1 MRWSRFFHRWVRDEE
16 SARELEFYLQT
27 ETEENIGRGM
37 SPEEARRAAHR
48 KLGSVTQIRE
58 EIQRQNSVG
67 FLEILWHDVRFG
79 FRMLAKNRGFAVVAV
94 LTLALGIGAN
104 TAIFSVVKA
113 VLLNQL
119 PYRDPE
125 RLVKIA
131 ESDPDTPLP
140 QTVDF
145 TTTSD
150 LRTRSHSFQSM
161 SLYRD
166 GAGAIVEQ
174 GQPELLQGMRV
185 GYDYLDTLGVKM
197 HLGRAF
203 RAEEDQPETRYE
215 AILTY
220 RLWLRR
226 FGGDPSIVGRTVRL
240 SDRPFTVVGV
250 LPASF
255 HPILRSDR
263 SILPEIYMPLGYDL
277 KLPFACRGCQHLQ
290 LIGRLKPSVSAEQA
304 KAELNTILRDIV
316 REHPKD
322 YDARTVISVMP
333 LRDYMVGRVSTALWV
348 LLGAVGMVLLI
359 ACANVAYLALAR
371 AHSRSR
377 EMAVRAALGAGRARL
392 VRQLLSESVLLA
404 IIGGLAGAALAWWGT
419 AALTGLG
426 PKELPRAHEIRM
438 DTPVLLFALCTS
450 ILTGLLFGVVPAL
463 RASRVDPNEALK
475 DSGRATESR
484 SRLAYRNVLVTLE
497 LALAFVLVMGAGLLG
512 KSLLQLL
519 NVNPGYD
526 PHNVLTAGAYVY
538 GERYKKPE
546 AELNYY
552 NQVMQRLRALPG
564 IENVAMVSTLPLA
577 SSDRYALHIQD
588 RPLANESEAPSPDT
602 YSVSPDYFHVM
613 RIPLKRGRLFTAGDR
628 RGAPLVALI
637 SESCARSVF
646 PNEDPIGK
654 HIQLGG
660 RHDDKEWLT
669 IVGIVGDV
677 RQYGFDRPSSM
688 EAYVAQAQD
697 LDFAFN
703 LVARTSGDPRRFEQ
717 SVRQAFLSVDNTQP
731 IFQIQPLEDYV
742 AESLATRRFTLMLL
756 GLFGGLALVLAAIG
770 IYGVTSYAVS
780 LRTRELGIRIALG
793 AARRDVL
800 AMVLRQGVQLVG
812 LGLVVGFAASFLLT
826 RLLSSLLFQVR
837 PVDLVTSLAV
847 TLTLAAVALVSNY
860 LPARKG
866 SMVDPIVA
874 LRCE

>member
-1 MRWSRFFHRWVRDEE
+1 MFGDCRYAFRQLRK
-16 SARELEFYLQT
+16 
-27 ETEENIGRGM
+27 
-37 SPEEARRAAHR
+37 SP
-48 KLGSVTQIRE
+48 V
-58 EIQRQNSVG
+58 
-67 FLEILWHDVRFG
+67 
-79 FRMLAKNRGFAVVAV
+79 FAVVAI

-113 VLLNQL
+113 VLLSQL
-119 PYRDPE
+119 PYRDPG

-150 LRTRSHSFQSM
+150 LRARSHSFQSM

-166 GAGAIVEQ
+166 GAGAVVEQ

-185 GYDYLDTLGVKM
+185 GYDYFDTLGVTM

-203 RAEEDQPETRYE
+203 LREEDAPETRYE

-226 FGGDPSIVGRTVRL
+226 FGGDPSIVGRALRL
-240 SDRPFTVVGV
+240 SDRSYTVVGV
-250 LPASF
+250 LPAGF
-255 HPILRSDR
+255 HPIMRSDR

-290 LIGRLKPSVSAEQA
+290 LIARLKPGVSAEQA

-322 YDARTVISVMP
+322 YDARTVITVMP

-359 ACANVAYLALAR
+359 ACANVALLALAR
-371 AHSRSR
+371 AHSRSK
-377 EMAVRAALGAGRARL
+377 EMAVRSALGAGRARL

-426 PKELPRAHEIRM
+426 PEELPRAHEIRM
-438 DTPVLLFALCTS
+438 DTPVLFFALCTS
-450 ILTGLLFGVVPAL
+450 VLSGLLFGVEPAL
-463 RASRVDPNEALK
+463 RASRVDPNQALK
-475 DSGRATESR
+475 DSGRATEGR
-484 SRLAYRNVLVTLE
+484 SRHGYRNVLVTLE
-497 LALAFVLVMGAGLLG
+497 LALAFVLVMAAGLLG
-512 KSLLQLL
+512 KSLWQLL

-526 PHNVLTAGAYVY
+526 PHNVLTAGVYVY

-552 NQVMQRLRALPG
+552 DEVMQRLRAMPG

-588 RPLANESEAPSPDT
+588 RPLANESETPSPDT

-613 RIPLKRGRLFTAGDR
+613 RIPLKRGRLFAAGDR

-637 SESCARSVF
+637 SESCARTVF

-731 IFQIQPLEDYV
+731 IFQVQPLEDYV
-742 AESLATRRFTLMLL
+742 AESLATRRFTLILL
-756 GLFGGLALVLAAIG
+756 ALFGGLALVLAAIG
-770 IYGVTSYAVS
+770 IYGVISYAVS
-780 LRTRELGIRIALG
+780 VRMRELGIRMALG

-800 AMVLRQGVQLVG
+800 AMVLCQGTRLIG
-812 LGLVVGFAASFLLT
+812 LGLVLGFAVSLLLT
-826 RLLSSLLFQVR
+826 RFLSSLLFQVR
-837 PVDLVTSLAV
+837 PLDLLTSLAV
-847 TLTLAAVALVSNY
+847 TLTLAAVALVANY
-860 LPARKG
+860 LPARKA